1 MSADDAPL
9 DPPELDPAVLALL
22 GTASTATLQ
31 NQLFARGLRNTYLP
45 GVTPLAG
52 TPSHLVGEAFTLRYI
67 PAREDLDVLA
77 AFQDPAHPQ
86 RAAIEQL
93 QPGQVLVVDSRG
105 DGRCASAGEILLT
118 RLKVRGGVGF
128 VTDGS
133 VRDSARIPEIG
144 VPVHTAGVSAATNLG
159 LHHAVDFGVP
169 IGCAGVPVYPGD
181 VVVGDEEGVVV
192 IPRHLAAEIAQPAA
206 DQEAIEG
213 FLRQKVAD
221 GAPLPGTYPPSPEVR
236 AEWEALRAA
245 RHAETTDTADTAAAP
260 AAEEA

>member
-1 MSADDAPL
+1 VTSPSSPPL
-9 DPPELDPAVLALL
+9 EPTALHPEVLALL
-22 GTASTATLQ
+22 GSASTATLQ

-45 GVTPLAG
+45 GITPLAG
-52 TPSHLVGEAFTLRYI
+52 VQARFVGEAFTLRYI

-86 RAAIEQL
+86 RAAIEQV

-133 VRDSARIPEIG
+133 VRDSPRIPSIG
-144 VPVHTAGVSAATNLG
+144 IPVHTQGVSAATNLG
-159 LHHAVDFGVP
+159 LHHAVDFNVP

-192 IPRHLAAEIAQPAA
+192 IPRHLAAEIAQPSA

-236 AEWEALRAA
+236 AEWEALQASSTSPTSS
-245 RHAETTDTADTAAAP
+245 AEP
-260 AAEEA
+260 LEEG